1 MSGAVLIVDD
11 DAAMC
16 AMLAK
21 GLGRKGF
28 ACQFRTAADDALALM
43 ETESFDVV
51 VTDLNMR
58 AMAPSG
64 AAGGVER
71 SGISAGLELC
81 ARVVANRP
89 DVPVVVITAF
99 GSLETAVGA
108 IRAGAYDFITK
119 PVEIDALAMTLSR
132 AVEHRALREEVRR
145 LRHAL
150 AETRRFDEMIGE
162 SAPMR
167 KLQALLAQIVDS
179 PASVLITG
187 ESGTGKELVA
197 RALHKLGARK
207 SGPFVAI
214 NCAAMPETL
223 LESELF
229 GHAKGAF
236 TDARADRAGLF
247 VQASGGTL
255 FLDEIGDMP
264 PGMQAKLLR
273 ALQERKVRPV
283 GGSHE
288 VPFDVRVVAATNR
301 DLDSAV
307 AEQRFREDLY
317 FRINV
322 IQVAVPPLRARGN
335 DVLVLAQSFLE
346 RFAARSSNKVTG
358 LGTAVAERLL
368 AYQWPGNVRELQN
381 AIERAVAVTQFS
393 QITVEDLPERIRDYH
408 VSHVLVAG
416 EDPSEL
422 STMEE
427 VERRYIARVMQA
439 VGGNK
444 TLAAKVLGFDRK
456 TLYNKLDKHGTD
468 KS

>member
-1 MSGAVLIVDD
+1 MSNVLIVDD

-21 GLGRKGF
+21 GLGRKAF
-28 ACQFRTAADDALALM
+28 HCQFRTSADEGLTLM
-43 ETESFDVV
+43 ETEAFDVV

-58 AMAPSG
+58 AMN
-64 AAGGVER
+64 
-71 SGISAGLELC
+71 GLELC
-81 ARVVANRP
+81 ARIVANQP

-99 GSLETAVGA
+99 GSIETAVGA

-119 PVEIDALAMTLSR
+119 PVDVEALALTLAR
-132 AVEHRALREEVRR
+132 AVEHRTLRQEVRR
-145 LRHAL
+145 LRQAL
-150 AETRRFDEMIGE
+150 AEPRHFAEMIGE
-162 SAPMR
+162 SAPMK
-167 KLQALLAQIVDS
+167 KLHALLGQVVDS
-179 PASVLITG
+179 SASVLVTG

-197 RALHKLGARK
+197 RALHQLGARK
-207 SGPFVAI
+207 AGPLVAI

-229 GHAKGAF
+229 GHVRGAF
-236 TDARADRAGLF
+236 TDARSDRAGLF

-264 PGMQAKLLR
+264 LGMQAKLLR
-273 ALQERKVRPV
+273 ALQERKARPV
-283 GGSHE
+283 GGDRE
-288 VPFDVRVVAATNR
+288 IPFDVRIVAATNR

-322 IQVAVPPLRARGN
+322 IQIAVPPLRTRGN
-335 DVLVLAQSFLE
+335 DVLLLAQSFVE
-346 RFAARSSNKVTG
+346 RFAARTGKRVTG

-368 AYQWPGNVRELQN
+368 SYSWPGNVRELEN
-381 AIERAVAVTQFS
+381 AIERAVAVTRFAE
-393 QITVEDLPERIRDYH
+393 ITVDDLPERIRDYR
-408 VSHVLVAG
+408 VSHVLVAA

-422 STMEE
+422 VPMEE

-456 TLYNKLDKHGTD
+456 TLYNKLERGEE
-468 KS
+468 